1 MEASKL
7 QRPGFMETEKIRVMW
22 FVPPL
27 LALVASQDPQA
38 IAVHADRNRSSDE
51 QFGALVAG
59 GVDAVVTSMDN
70 VIGWNRR
77 AGPRDFRVVAQIERT
92 TPLTVVAR
100 PPLRNVQD
108 LRGANLLVDAPD
120 NGFVIALR
128 AMLCDAGVA
137 SDAVRLTPAGG
148 VKERFDA
155 LMAGQGD
162 ATLLGPPFDSM
173 AQAAGLACIA
183 SVQDMYA
190 DFPGQGVVVRQGAAN
205 AKVAAWLRA
214 LERAR
219 QRVSESAELARQAV
233 LAAGFP
239 GGVAEAMI
247 AQNPGSL
254 RPTTEGVALLIAHRR
269 SLGLVGADNDYWTI
283 VDDSMVEQSV
293 GGQK

>member
-1 MEASKL
+1 
-7 QRPGFMETEKIRVMW
+7 METEKIRVMW

-27 LALVASQDPQA
+27 LALVASQDAQA
-38 IAVHADRNRSSDE
+38 MTVHADRNCSSDE
-51 QFGALVAG
+51 QFDALVAG
-59 GVDAVVTSMDN
+59 DVDAVVTSMDN

-77 AGPRDFRVVAQIERT
+77 AGPRDFRVVAQVERT

-100 PPLRNVQD
+100 PQLRNLHD
-108 LRGANLLVDAPD
+108 LRGADLLVDAPD
-120 NGFVIALR
+120 NGFVVALR
-128 AMLCDAGVA
+128 AMLRDAGVA

-155 LMAGQGD
+155 LVAGQGD

-173 AQAAGLACIA
+173 AVASGFARIA
-183 SVQDMYA
+183 SVQESYP
-190 DFPGQGVVVRQGAAN
+190 DFPGQGVVVRKAGEAN
-205 AKVAAWLRA
+205 PNVAAWLRA

-219 QRVSESAELARQAV
+219 RRISGNAESARQAV

-239 GGVAEAMI
+239 GTVAEAMI

-254 RPTTEGVALLIAHRR
+254 RPTTEGIALLIAHRR

-283 VDDSMVEQSV
+283 VDDSMVEQCM
-293 GGQK
+293 GGMK

>member
-1 MEASKL
+1 
-7 QRPGFMETEKIRVMW
+7 METEKIRVMW

-27 LALVASQDPQA
+27 LALVASQDAQA
-38 IAVHADRNRSSDE
+38 TAVEAERNRSSDQ
-51 QFGALVAG
+51 QFDALVSG
-59 GVDAVVTSMDN
+59 DVDAVVTSMDN

-100 PPLRNVQD
+100 PQLRSLQD

-120 NGFVIALR
+120 NGFVVALR
-128 AMLCDAGVA
+128 AMLRDAGIE

-155 LMAGQGD
+155 LVAGEGD

-173 AQAAGLACIA
+173 AQAAGLTYIA
-183 SVQDMYA
+183 SVQDIYA
-190 DFPGQGVVVRQGAAN
+190 DFPGQGVVVRQGGEAN
-205 AKVAAWLRA
+205 TWVAAWLRA

-219 QRVSESAELARQAV
+219 RRVSENAEIARQAV

-239 GGVAEAMI
+239 GAVADAMI
-247 AQNPGSL
+247 AQNPDSL
-254 RPTTEGVALLIAHRR
+254 RPTTAGVALLIAHRR
-269 SLGLVGADNDYWTI
+269 SLGLVGADNDYSTI
-283 VDDSMVEQSV
+283 VDDSMVEQCT
-293 GGQK
+293 GGQQ

>member
-1 MEASKL
+1 
-7 QRPGFMETEKIRVMW
+7 METEKIRVMW

-27 LALVASQDPQA
+27 LALVASQDAQA
-38 IAVHADRNRSSDE
+38 TAIEAERNRSSDQ
-51 QFGALVAG
+51 QFDALVAG
-59 GVDAVVTSMDN
+59 DVDAVVTSMDN

-100 PPLRNVQD
+100 PQLRSLHD

-120 NGFVIALR
+120 NGFVVALR
-128 AMLCDAGVA
+128 AMLNEAGIE
-137 SDAVRLTPAGG
+137 SDSVRLTSAGG

-155 LMAGQGD
+155 LVAGQGD

-173 AQAAGLACIA
+173 AQAAGLAYIA
-183 SVQDMYA
+183 SVQDIYA
-190 DFPGQGVVVRQGAAN
+190 DFPGQGVVVRQGAEAN
-205 AKVAAWLRA
+205 TGVAAWLQA

-219 QRVSESAELARQAV
+219 RRVSENAEVARQAV

-239 GGVAEAMI
+239 GAVADAMI

-254 RPTTEGVALLIAHRR
+254 RPTTAGVALLIAHRR
-269 SLGLVGADNDYWTI
+269 SLGLVGADNDYSTI
-283 VDDSMVEQSV
+283 VDDSMMEQYT
-293 GGQK
+293 GGQQ

>member
-1 MEASKL
+1 
-7 QRPGFMETEKIRVMW
+7 METEKIRVMW

-27 LALVASQDPQA
+27 LALVASQDAQA

-51 QFGALVAG
+51 QFDALVAG
-59 GVDAVVTSMDN
+59 DVDAVVTSMDN

-77 AGPRDFRVVAQIERT
+77 EGPQDFRVVAQIERT
-92 TPLTVVAR
+92 TPLTLVAR

-120 NGFVIALR
+120 NGFVVALR
-128 AMLCDAGVA
+128 AMLRDAGMEP
-137 SDAVRLTPAGG
+137 DAVRLTPAGG

-155 LMAGQGD
+155 LVAGQGD

-173 AQAAGLACIA
+173 AAASGLARIA
-183 SVQDMYA
+183 DVQETYP
-190 DFPGQGVVVRQGAAN
+190 DFPGQGVVVRNGGEASAS
-205 AKVAAWLRA
+205 VVAWLQA

-219 QRVSESAELARQAV
+219 RRVNENAELARQAV

-239 GGVAEAMI
+239 EAVADAMI
-247 AQNPGSL
+247 AQNPDSL

-283 VDDSMVEQSV
+283 VDDSMVEQCM

>member
-1 MEASKL
+1 
-7 QRPGFMETEKIRVMW
+7 METENVRVMW

-27 LALVASQDPQA
+27 LALVASQDAQA

-51 QFGALVAG
+51 QFDALVAG
-59 GVDAVVTSMDN
+59 HVDAVVTSMDN

-77 AGPRDFRVVAQIERT
+77 VGPRDFRVVAQIERT

-100 PPLRNVQD
+100 PQLRNLRD

-120 NGFVIALR
+120 NGFVVALR
-128 AMLCDAGVA
+128 AMLRDAGIE
-137 SDAVRLTPAGG
+137 SGSVRLTPAGG

-155 LMAGQGD
+155 LVAGQGD

-183 SVQDMYA
+183 SVQDIYA
-190 DFPGQGVVVRQGAAN
+190 DFPGQGVVVRKAGAVN
-205 AKVAAWLRA
+205 AKVAAWLQA

-219 QRVSESAELARQAV
+219 RRVCENPELASQAV
-233 LAAGFP
+233 VAAGFP
-239 GGVAEAMI
+239 RAVADAMA
-247 AQNPGSL
+247 AQNPDSL
-254 RPTTEGVALLIAHRR
+254 RPSAEGVALLIAHRR
-269 SLGLVGADNDYWTI
+269 SLGLMGADNDYSTI
-283 VDDSMVEQSV
+283 VDDSMVEQYV